1 MPPDAA
7 HLLPASATLPDWCD
21 RYLAPAGAADFFAS
35 RLWYEASI
43 GHALPAGAQPLLAHH
58 SAALLILLR
67 ARAGLAALTTPY
79 TLVWRPL
86 PAPDS
91 TAEQLH
97 AAGRALARAVGFG
110 PPMRLDALDDTA
122 PGLAPLLQ
130 GFRAAGRIALRYAH
144 FGNWHA
150 ALPPSL
156 TWNAYLEARPPTLRT
171 TIGRKLNRARR
182 TLRFELATAPG
193 AALEAGIDAYEDV
206 RARSWKPHEPFPAFD
221 RALMRAAAAAGVLRL
236 GVLRTADT
244 GRPVAAQYWI
254 VSGRQASVLKLAHAE
269 DARDASPGTVLSAMV
284 LRHLID
290 DEQVTA
296 LDFGRGDDPYKR
308 QWVESRRQRIGVLLV
323 DPRHPAGIAALARH
337 AAGRLRGRFL
347 ARGTENPPSKD
358 QA

>member
-7 HLLPASATLPDWCD
+7 HLLPASAPLPDWCD
-21 RYLAPAGAADFFAS
+21 RYFAPADAGDFFAS
-35 RLWYEASI
+35 RLWYETAI
-43 GHALPAGAQPLLAHH
+43 GHALPAGARPLLAHH
-58 SAALLILLR
+58 SAALMILLR
-67 ARAGLAALTTPY
+67 EPAGLAALTTPY

-236 GVLRTADT
+236 GVLRAATD
-244 GRPVAAQYWI
+244 GKPVAAQYW
-254 VSGRQASVLKLAHAE
+254 VVGAGSAAVLKLAHAQ
-269 DARDASPGTVLSAMV
+269 DARDASPGTVLSAMMI
-284 LRHLID
+284 RHLIEED
-290 DEQVTA
+290 RVNA
-296 LDFGRGDDPYKR
+296 LDFGRGDDAYKR
-308 QWVESRRQRIGVLLV
+308 QWVESRRQRIGVLLA

-337 AAGRLRGRFL
+337 AAGRLR
-347 ARGTENPPSKD
+347 ARLRPAATVAE
-358 QA
+358 